1 MTMIIHNQ
9 CGVKRKPVV
18 WLALGFLTFSL
29 LLSGCAKVSTESGYV
44 FAIEDAI
51 DNPSIKDQLC
61 SNVHK
66 YKGDEPM
73 YYADYKPEANFT
85 AQIQLLA
92 PRKNHNISVGP
103 GILFPL
109 PLLPDPWGTNS
120 AVYYHSVPEKEF
132 DRLVV
137 AIYPKPFAPNYFF
150 TPTQVRLDIAGKAL
164 FPVKVTRH
172 FSVNLAARQ
181 QTLDI
186 NRERLTSNS
195 GEFEAYVVEFDI
207 KNIASPSATLHMS
220 GIDRKGV
227 ALPPRDYPLSINQS
241 KVFDWHHD
249 FGCKSKM

>member
-1 MTMIIHNQ
+1 MTMIIKNQ
-9 CGVKRKPVV
+9 GRVKKKPSA
-18 WLALGFLTFSL
+18 WLALGFLTSSL
-29 LLSGCAKVSTESGYV
+29 LLNGCAKVSSESGYV
-44 FAIEDAI
+44 FAKEDAI
-51 DNPSIKDQLC
+51 DNPTIKDQLC

-66 YKGDEPM
+66 YKGDDPT
-73 YYADYKPEANFT
+73 YYADYKPETNFT
-85 AQIQLLA
+85 AQLQLLA

-103 GILFPL
+103 GILLPL
-109 PLLPDPWGTNS
+109 PLLPDPWGGAS
-120 AVYYHSVPEKEF
+120 AAYYHAVPEKEF

-150 TPTQVRLDIAGKAL
+150 TPAQVRLDIAGKAL

-186 NRERLTSNS
+186 TRERLTSNS

-227 ALPPRDYPLSINQS
+227 VLTARDYPLSINQS

-249 FGCKSKM
+249 FGCKSTM